1 LENYEEWDVTVPP
14 LPSRSRLYHLEPIGI
29 DTPGVESLTSYMLR
43 LAEAHCISLRDL
55 AISEVL
61 PLLTQTG
68 EVGAPALFSY
78 GALLGNAQALNGMS
92 IMATSGVRALEKL
105 TLYKDLHLLTMLPWA
120 NVISKYGIFRTSQAW
135 CPLCY
140 EEWHINKETIYN
152 PLLWSLKVVRVC
164 LHHKRILN
172 ERCPSLQCQK
182 PIPILHSR
190 SRLGYCPYCN
200 HWLGNVADVDVTPP
214 EPIINKEL
222 EQAVWNATAIG
233 ELLEVAPCLSSPLQ
247 KEDLVLA
254 INSLISRM
262 PVKKAVSLTRLLNRK
277 SVPTVVL
284 WQKGLEIPR
293 MSTLLQICH
302 LQDASL
308 RQIFFREVDG
318 VFLTISEE
326 HKKLN
331 RELDIEPKKIYPDF
345 EETQKALEA
354 ILASDEEPFPS
365 IKEVARRLGYRNK
378 STLYKRF
385 PELTYAIAAK
395 HQKYQNPHP
404 DQKMSSDEL
413 QQALETI
420 LASDEEPPPSIKE
433 VAQRL
438 GYRGVGP
445 LYSRSPELSRAIA
458 TKYRKHNPRQ
468 REPMSL
474 EELRQALE
482 AILASDEEPP
492 LSIREVASRLGYRNS
507 STLRHRCPDLS
518 HAITVRYQKHN
529 LSQREPMSSEELR
542 QALESILLSD
552 EEPPLFLKEV
562 ALRLG
567 YRNAS
572 PLRSRFPELVHA
584 IVTKRQE
591 YNLNIKKRLSADA
604 LRQALET
611 ILASDEEPPPSIL
624 EVALRLGYRSVSAL
638 YSRFPELT
646 HAIVAKYQSYNPDKR
661 AVMNSEELRQILES
675 ILESKEEPPPSIQEV
690 ARSLGYRS
698 ETSLYGRFPE
708 LTRKIVAKYRA
719 YHSNYKQ
726 RMSSGELQEALEAVL
741 ASNEDPF
748 PSIQEVAQRLEYHS
762 KGPLYEQFPEL
773 AHAIAVRCEDQDSNA
788 KERRRLEEL
797 RQALEAV
804 LASNEDPPPSVPEV
818 AQRLGFRSE
827 RSLYRRLPELSRE
840 IAERYRKYKFNRQ
853 KLMSLEELRQALE
866 AILANDEEP
875 FPSIQE
881 VAQRL
886 GYRHPAFL
894 YKHFPELSRAISMK
908 KRNSE
913 DLQQKLE
920 TFLKDADPAT
930 TQQEIAKHF
939 GWSINK
945 LHHHFPELRS
955 TLEKRLIQ
963 SFDIE
968 ALQAALEKELT
979 SDSAPQS
986 LSAVARSLGYPVRTL
1001 MRFFPEICQ
1010 KIIVRGQVYRKAHS
1024 ELRKQ
1029 RVQDKVQ
1036 RAVLTI
1042 HAEQKYPSLHQVLK
1056 LIDLSCVNPP
1066 IFYLE
1071 AYIPW
1076 KKILEDLGY
1085 SK

>member
-105 TLYKDLHLLTMLPWA
+105 TLYKDLQLLTMLPWA

-214 EPIINKEL
+214 ETIINEKL

-404 DQKMSSDEL
+404 DQKKSSDEL

-445 LYSRSPELSRAIA
+445 LYSRAPELSRAIA

-552 EEPPLFLKEV
+552 EEPPLSLKEV

-591 YNLNIKKRLSADA
+591 YNLNIKKRLSSEE

-611 ILASDEEPPPSIL
+611 ILASDEEPPPSIQ

-748 PSIQEVAQRLEYHS
+748 PSIQEVAQRLGYHS

-818 AQRLGFRSE
+818 AQRLGYRSE
-827 RSLYRRLPELSRE
+827 RSLYRRLPELSRA
-840 IAERYRKYKFNRQ
+840 IAERHRKYKFNRQ

-886 GYRHPAFL
+886 GYRHPTFL

>member
-1 LENYEEWDVTVPP
+1 
-14 LPSRSRLYHLEPIGI
+14 
-29 DTPGVESLTSYMLR
+29 
-43 LAEAHCISLRDL
+43 
-55 AISEVL
+55 
-61 PLLTQTG
+61 
-68 EVGAPALFSY
+68 
-78 GALLGNAQALNGMS
+78 
-92 IMATSGVRALEKL
+92 
-105 TLYKDLHLLTMLPWA
+105 
-120 NVISKYGIFRTSQAW
+120 
-135 CPLCY
+135 
-140 EEWHINKETIYN
+140 
-152 PLLWSLKVVRVC
+152 
-164 LHHKRILN
+164 
-172 ERCPSLQCQK
+172 
-182 PIPILHSR
+182 
-190 SRLGYCPYCN
+190 
-200 HWLGNVADVDVTPP
+200 
-214 EPIINKEL
+214 
-222 EQAVWNATAIG
+222 
-233 ELLEVAPCLSSPLQ
+233 
-247 KEDLVLA
+247 
-254 INSLISRM
+254 
-262 PVKKAVSLTRLLNRK
+262 
-277 SVPTVVL
+277 
-284 WQKGLEIPR
+284 
-293 MSTLLQICH
+293 
-302 LQDASL
+302 
-308 RQIFFREVDG
+308 
-318 VFLTISEE
+318 
-326 HKKLN
+326 
-331 RELDIEPKKIYPDF
+331 
-345 EETQKALEA
+345 
-354 ILASDEEPFPS
+354 
-365 IKEVARRLGYRNK
+365 
-378 STLYKRF
+378 
-385 PELTYAIAAK
+385 
-395 HQKYQNPHP
+395 
-404 DQKMSSDEL
+404 
-413 QQALETI
+413 
-420 LASDEEPPPSIKE
+420 
-433 VAQRL
+433 
-438 GYRGVGP
+438 
-445 LYSRSPELSRAIA
+445 
-458 TKYRKHNPRQ
+458 
-468 REPMSL
+468 
-474 EELRQALE
+474 
-482 AILASDEEPP
+482 
-492 LSIREVASRLGYRNS
+492 
-507 STLRHRCPDLS
+507 
-518 HAITVRYQKHN
+518 
-529 LSQREPMSSEELR
+529 
-542 QALESILLSD
+542 
-552 EEPPLFLKEV
+552 
-562 ALRLG
+562 
-567 YRNAS
+567 
-572 PLRSRFPELVHA
+572 
-584 IVTKRQE
+584 
-591 YNLNIKKRLSADA
+591 
-604 LRQALET
+604 
-611 ILASDEEPPPSIL
+611 
-624 EVALRLGYRSVSAL
+624 
-638 YSRFPELT
+638 
-646 HAIVAKYQSYNPDKR
+646 
-661 AVMNSEELRQILES
+661 MNSEELRQILES

-748 PSIQEVAQRLEYHS
+748 PSIQEVAQRLGYHS

-818 AQRLGFRSE
+818 AQRLGYRSE
-827 RSLYRRLPELSRE
+827 RSLYRRLPELSRA
-840 IAERYRKYKFNRQ
+840 IAERHRKYKFNRQ

-886 GYRHPAFL
+886 GYRHTTFL